1 MKEDMGMKK
10 WLGLVLALVMMVSM
24 VSCAMA
30 ESESETLK
38 KTVGEGASSI
48 YVLVE
53 TSDDSHQG
61 VMYTVNTD
69 ETILLN
75 ALQKVSLIS
84 GENASWGFYVT
95 TVDGITADYD
105 TTDQYW
111 NIYAYNSAEDK
122 LEKLETGIDV
132 TPITDGDIYL
142 FYLQ

>member
-1 MKEDMGMKK
+1 M
-10 WLGLVLALVMMVSM
+10 
-24 VSCAMA
+24 
-30 ESESETLK
+30 
-38 KTVGEGASSI
+38 
-48 YVLVE
+48 
-53 TSDDSHQG
+53 
-61 VMYTVNTD
+61 
-69 ETILLN
+69 
-75 ALQKVSLIS
+75 QKVSLIS